1 MPKTNVARLLDAA
14 HITYELI
21 PYEPDERD
29 LSAVHVAEQL
39 GEDVRQVFKTLVL
52 RGNKTGLLV
61 CIVPGNEEVDLKLAA
76 RASDNKSVEMI
87 RQSELLPLTGYIR
100 GGCSPIGMKKAYPS
114 YIHHTCMAFPYICQ
128 RGRARFTASDSTG
141 RSPGIHGSRTGL
153 PLRCYD
159 RRKIN
164 HKSNPIIKHE
174 QKNLYCVHGCR
185 LHHARFQG

>member
-1 MPKTNVARLLDAA
+1 MTGKMPKTNVARLLDAA

-61 CIVPGNEEVDLKLAA
+61 CIVPGDEE
-76 RASDNKSVEMI
+76 ASSAHGVYPWRLLTHRDEKGLSV
-87 RQSELLPLTGYIR
+87 L
-100 GGCSPIGMKKAYPS
+100 YPS
-114 YIHHTCMAFPYICQ
+114 YLHGIPLYICQ
-128 RGRARFTASDSTG
+128 RGRARLTASDSTG
-141 RSPGIHGSRTGL
+141 RSPGIHGSRAGL
-153 PLRCYD
+153 PLWCYD

-185 LHHARFQG
+185 LHPARFQG

>member
-1 MPKTNVARLLDAA
+1 MTGKMPKTNVARLLDAA

-29 LSAVHVAEQL
+29 LSAAHVAEQL

-114 YIHHTCMAFPYICQ
+114 YIHHTCMVFPYIYVSAGV
-128 RGRARFTASDSTG
+128 RGLQLRIAPADLLAYTG
-141 RSPGIHGSRTGL
+141 AEPACLCGATTEEKSI
-153 PLRCYD
+153 
-159 RRKIN
+159 IN
-164 HKSNPIIKHE
+164 
-174 QKNLYCVHGCR
+174 QTL
-185 LHHARFQG
+185 